1 MDKKQILLDKTVQ
14 WLLTNSA
21 EDFSLRRV
29 ASDIGTSARMLVYH
43 FGTRDNLLISALS
56 EIADQWMSSFK
67 VNEAKSTEQQIRELW
82 HHTLST
88 EQTLNLHRLSFQM
101 WATGLATQN
110 PIYRP
115 FLKRVANDWIDTM
128 TESLIRDR
136 LSPLQAKIH
145 STLIVSGIEGLLL
158 QSMTAPEL
166 PVNEA
171 FEELI
176 TKVFSQN

>member
-67 VNEAKSTEQQIRELW
+67 VNEAKSTEQQI
-82 HHTLST
+82 
-88 EQTLNLHRLSFQM
+88 
-101 WATGLATQN
+101 
-110 PIYRP
+110 
-115 FLKRVANDWIDTM
+115 
-128 TESLIRDR
+128 
-136 LSPLQAKIH
+136 
-145 STLIVSGIEGLLL
+145 
-158 QSMTAPEL
+158 
-166 PVNEA
+166 
-171 FEELI
+171 
-176 TKVFSQN
+176 